1 VVANRIKN
9 ALRNEWKVLA
19 SEPTNIMLFTLL
31 PLMILAEAIV
41 AIWLVSMIGGE
52 AMADNTFFAETLDKL
67 VTSYPGAATL
77 GNLDRVKLL
86 LLTQLNFFTLL
97 IPTMVAIYA
106 GAYGIVEEKVSG
118 SLEPLLATPV
128 RTWELLLGKALA
140 GFIPAMAITWVCAG
154 IALLGVYILGWDYLI
169 EHYISVIW
177 AANFFLISP
186 AVAFLSFL
194 LGIIGSSRARDHR
207 SAQNMVLFIIF
218 PIFILIAIQ
227 VTGVIWFTPLLI
239 SILGIALC
247 VIDLLVLR
255 IAVRLFQRESIIIR
269 WR

>member
-1 VVANRIKN
+1 MSKSRIIN
-9 ALRNEWKVLA
+9 VLQNEWKVLTG
-19 SEPTNIMLFTLL
+19 EPTTIMLFTLL
-31 PLMILAEAIV
+31 PLMILAEAMV
-41 AIWLVSMIGGE
+41 AIWLVANIGGE
-52 AMADNTFFAETLDKL
+52 AMANNTFFADTLDRL
-67 VTSYPGAATL
+67 VTSFPTAGAL
-77 GNLDRVKLL
+77 PDIDRVKLL

-97 IPTMVAIYA
+97 IPTMIAIYA

-128 RTWELLLGKALA
+128 RTWELLFGKAMA
-140 GFIPAMAITWVCAG
+140 GFLPAMAVTWVCAG
-154 IALLGVYILGWDYLI
+154 LAMMGVLILGWGYLMGY
-169 EHYISVIW
+169 YINVIW
-177 AANFFLISP
+177 VVNFFLISP

-218 PIFILIAIQ
+218 PVFILIALQI
-227 VTGVIWFTPLLI
+227 TGVIWFTPALI
-239 SILGIALC
+239 VVLGLALC
-247 VIDLLVLR
+247 VIDVLVLR

>member
-1 VVANRIKN
+1 MAIEHIKN
-9 ALRNEWKVLA
+9 VLRNEWKVLT
-19 SEPTNIMLFTLL
+19 SEPTTILLFTLL
-31 PLMILAEAIV
+31 PLIILAEAMV
-41 AIWLVSMIGGE
+41 AIWLIALIGGE
-52 AMADNTFFAETLDKL
+52 AMANNEFFAGTLDKL
-67 VTSYPGAATL
+67 VTSYPSAVDLPAI
-77 GNLDRVKLL
+77 DRVRLL

-106 GAYGIVEEKVSG
+106 GAYGIVEEKVSN

-128 RTWELLLGKALA
+128 KTWELLFGKAMA
-140 GFIPAMAITWVCAG
+140 GFLPAMIITWICA
-154 IALLGVYILGWDYLI
+154 ALALVGVNILGWGYLLG
-169 EHYISVIW
+169 HYIGVIW
-177 AANFFLISP
+177 AVNFFLISP

-227 VTGVIWFTPLLI
+227 MTGIIWFTPLLI
-239 SILGIALC
+239 IVMGIVLC

>member
-1 VVANRIKN
+1 MSIERIKN
-9 ALRNEWKVLA
+9 VLRNEWKVLT
-19 SEPTNIMLFTLL
+19 SEPTTIMLFTLV

-41 AIWLVSMIGGE
+41 AIWLIAMIGGD
-52 AMADNTFFAETLDKL
+52 AMVHNEFFAGTLDKL
-67 VTSYPGAATL
+67 VTSYPGAAEL
-77 GNLDRVKLL
+77 PDLDRVRLL

-106 GAYGIVEEKVSG
+106 GAYGIVEEKVSN

-128 RTWELLLGKALA
+128 KTWELLFGKAMA
-140 GFIPAMAITWVCAG
+140 GFLPAMVITWICATL
-154 IALLGVYILGWDYLI
+154 ALAGVYILGWGYLI
-169 EHYISVIW
+169 GHYINVIW
-177 AANFFLISP
+177 AVNFFLISP

-218 PIFILIAIQ
+218 PIFILIAVQ
-227 VTGVIWFTPLLI
+227 MTGVIWFTPLLI
-239 SILGIALC
+239 VVMGLTLC

-255 IAVRLFQRESIIIR
+255 IAVKLFQRESIIIR

>member
-1 VVANRIKN
+1 MVRGRIKN
-9 ALRNEWKVLA
+9 VLINEWKVLT
-19 SEPTNIMLFTLL
+19 SEPTTILLFTLL
-31 PLMILAEAIV
+31 PLMILAEALV
-41 AIWLVSMIGGE
+41 AIWFIVKIGGE
-52 AMADNTFFAETLDKL
+52 AMANNSFFAGTLTKL
-67 VTSYPGAATL
+67 VISYPGAV
-77 GNLDRVKLL
+77 NLPDIDRVRLL

-106 GAYGIVEEKVSG
+106 GAYGIVEEKVSR

-128 RTWELLLGKALA
+128 RTWELLFGKALA
-140 GFIPAMAITWVCAG
+140 GFLPAIVITWVCAAL
-154 IALLGVYILGWDYLI
+154 ALLGVYILGWGYLV
-169 EHYISVIW
+169 EHYINVIW
-177 AANFFLISP
+177 AMNFFLISP

-239 SILGIALC
+239 SILGVALC